1 MATYVKSLGTLSDTN
16 DNRFLKIKESD
27 GFLFIAVI
35 DGVDLDVT
43 VEYKED
49 GNSFAVEDLP
59 F

>member
-1 MATYVKSLGTLSDTN
+1 MLITSTCVCRALT
-16 DNRFLKIKESD
+16 IKESD
-27 GFLFIAVI
+27 GFLFIAVV